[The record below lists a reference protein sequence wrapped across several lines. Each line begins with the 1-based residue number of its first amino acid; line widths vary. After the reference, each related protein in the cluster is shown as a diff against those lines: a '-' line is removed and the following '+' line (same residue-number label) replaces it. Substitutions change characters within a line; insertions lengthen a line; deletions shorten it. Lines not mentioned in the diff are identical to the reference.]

1 MDWKTE
7 KLSDVCAE
15 ITTGG
20 AAPQGDAFF
29 SADGV
34 PFVRVYDMG
43 QLNSE
48 KYIVKTKDS
57 VNEKGAARLRLFPAG
72 TVLFT
77 KSGASLLLNQR
88 AILKT
93 PMYVVSHIGCLIPN
107 EQVITKWLYYWMKT
121 IDFGKYAHATTLP
134 SLKLTTLKD
143 ITIPVPSLAEQ
154 ERIVSRIEELFSQLD
169 AGVETL
175 KKTKA
180 QLAVY
185 RQAVLKEAFEKEI
198 EKYPYKE
205 YPLKDLVVKDSGLR
219 RGPFGGAI
227 KKSCFVPSGY
237 KVYEQGNAINNTVLY
252 GKYYISEQKYQEMQ
266 SFSVLPHDL
275 LVSCSG
281 TLGRITELPDDAP
294 AGIINQ
300 ALLRIRLNRDLV
312 STNYF
317 IEYFR
322 SGIFQKRIVEKSQ
335 GSAMVNLVSIR
346 EFKEIKLN
354 IPEMQYQP
362 LLLSFISEKL
372 SVCDSIEQTVDA
384 ALQQANA
391 LRQSILKQAFE
402 GGL

>member
-1 MDWKTE
+1 MQFEQWKKVVNIVSGKNQKAVASPNGQYPIYGSGGIMGRANSYLCEAGATIVGRKGTINKPIFVTE
-7 KLSDVCAE
+7 RFWNVDTAFGICPCDRVLPKYLFYFCCGFNFKSLDKS
-15 ITTGG
+15 TTIPSL
-20 AAPQGDAFF
+20 A
-29 SADGV
+29 
-34 PFVRVYDMG
+34 
-43 QLNSE
+43 
-48 KYIVKTKDS
+48 KTD
-57 VNEKGAARLRLFPAG
+57 
-72 TVLFT
+72 
-77 KSGASLLLNQR
+77 LLN
-88 AILKT
+88 IE
-93 PMYVVSHIGCLIPN
+93 M
-107 EQVITKWLYYWMKT
+107 
-121 IDFGKYAHATTLP
+121 
-134 SLKLTTLKD
+134 
-143 ITIPVPSLAEQ
+143 PVPSLPEQ
-154 ERIVSRIEELFSQLD
+154 ERIVSRIEELFSQLA

-237 KVYEQGNAINNTVLY
+237 KVYEQGNAIKNTVLY

-402 GGL
+402 GGLE